1 MNMLNN
7 SIESNGKAYT
17 MSMDDDDER
26 DSVDDPKSAR
36 AAMHNSILEPIEMP
50 AWVGGRRKESFASV
64 DYSDSGT
71 SDFWNHRGTYVDPST
86 LKFASNEPP
95 EEAQT
100 GGFRLPLFPNKNND
114 EESSDDEYN
123 HAHVMKQK
131 SEKDWNAFIKD
142 VTVAPSKLEG
152 QGLDFFFGIMNRRNQ
167 SIQKDLQSE
176 STNKQ
181 EKGLLGAMLDRAS
194 NPSLPATGAS
204 APVAAGSITSKSDR
218 SASIVSDGF
227 PSFTNKATEDST
239 RSIPV
244 ASSLTKNE
252 NDDCSNGSI
261 GSSASWDPCQDIWDE
276 DMNIT
281 SKRVEAER
289 RVATKRTGKEL
300 WQIVRDNRRVIIG
313 KSLRIQ
319 DIIMMS
325 KRPWRKQAQPVISE
339 HSTNE
344 TIEAEPKKV
353 EPVDAALNMEDELA
367 LVSLAPETILSTKKS
382 QKTSK
387 DKDRKKKYRSKSRDG
402 ESTTK
407 ESTSRSRRSS
417 KSSKVSKPSSTGN
430 DTSIS
435 TKSESK
441 DRSKS
446 SRRHTIAGEELK
458 SRKEGTSRSRSS
470 SRHSRKQDSKLPS
483 SKQSITRGTSSSRS
497 SSRHSRKQDKK
508 LPSSKQSITS
518 SAATTITTTASMMSL
533 DNNSK
538 NNHCRKTQRGQTNRV
553 IMEASVSSYEHSG
566 GVSQEDKE
574 EELKAASLEDQKLGN
589 SKVSQNE
596 EISKAER
603 QPKSSSD
610 HARKTLFKFL
620 QEDKAAVEEEK
631 KKRKKKSRKSSSRD
645 VEEKSK
651 RRHSTKTASSSS
663 KERQK
668 SSSPSSHKNQ
678 ASRKPR
684 RTTVPE

>member
-1 MNMLNN
+1 MYCMNMQNN
-7 SIESNGKAYT
+7 SIQSNGKAYT

-50 AWVGGRRKESFASV
+50 EWVGGRRKESFASV

-71 SDFWNHRGTYVDPST
+71 NDFWNHRGTYVDPST

-152 QGLDFFFGIMNRRNQ
+152 QGLDFFFGMMNRRNQ
-167 SIQKDLQSE
+167 SIQKDHQSE

-239 RSIPV
+239 RSMPV
-244 ASSLTKNE
+244 ASSLTNNE

-276 DMNIT
+276 DMDIT

-289 RVATKRTGKEL
+289 RVVTKRTGKEL

-344 TIEAEPKKV
+344 AIETEPKKV

-407 ESTSRSRRSS
+407 ESASRSRRSS
-417 KSSKVSKPSSTGN
+417 KSSKVSKPSSIGN
-430 DTSIS
+430 DASIS

-446 SRRHTIAGEELK
+446 SRRHTVAGEELK
-458 SRKEGTSRSRSS
+458 SKKE
-470 SRHSRKQDSKLPS
+470 
-483 SKQSITRGTSSSRS
+483 GTSSSRS

-518 SAATTITTTASMMSL
+518 CAATTITTTASMMSL

-538 NNHCRKTQRGQTNRV
+538 NNHCRKTQRGQTNRI

-566 GVSQEDKE
+566 GVSHEDKE
-574 EELKAASLEDQKLGN
+574 EELKAASREDQKLGN
-589 SKVSQNE
+589 NKVSQNE
-596 EISKAER
+596 EISTAER

-610 HARKTLFKFL
+610 NARETLFKFL

-663 KERQK
+663 KSRQK